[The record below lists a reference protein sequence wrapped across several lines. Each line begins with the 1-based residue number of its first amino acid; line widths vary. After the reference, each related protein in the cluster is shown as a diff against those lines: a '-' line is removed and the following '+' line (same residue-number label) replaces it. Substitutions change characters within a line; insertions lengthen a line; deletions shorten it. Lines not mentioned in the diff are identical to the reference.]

1 MTLNENVR
9 QRPFL
14 LVSMVDPTSKST
26 MIAVSAPSYINHLEH
41 GNSYFTH
48 NCNIHLSPVSPGQ
61 GIGKGL
67 VLRREQSGGRSK
79 QYNLQTQR
87 KIQTGLVKLQMYL
100 GSGTILAVAEI
111 SSFFFESY
119 FCVILEKANISRC
132 TFIEYDMIM
141 RCQ

>member
-26 MIAVSAPSYINHLEH
+26 MITVSAPSYINHLEH

-61 GIGKGL
+61 GIEKGT
-67 VLRREQSGGRSK
+67 VLRRREQSGGRSK

-100 GSGTILAVAEI
+100 GSGTILAVT
-111 SSFFFESY
+111 FFFESY

-132 TFIEYDMIM
+132 TLIEYDMIM

>member
-61 GIGKGL
+61 GIEKGT
-67 VLRREQSGGRSK
+67 VLRRREQSGGRSK

-87 KIQTGLVKLQMYL
+87 KIQTGLVKLQMYS
-100 GSGTILAVAEI
+100 GSGGIWDI
-111 SSFFFESY
+111 FQSY
-119 FCVILEKANISRC
+119 FCVILENVKVSRC
-132 TFIEYDMIM
+132 IFIEYDMIM